1 MKKEYVVLE
10 IAMDHDAAPSVTLSM
25 LEESVLK
32 ANADERSPRSGRDL
46 SYLINSDASK
56 ISLSYNEYV
65 ALDIRVGE
73 GLGRGDQA
81 QGEGHGVGRK
91 APGVHTQASNLLSLF
106 AKEG

>member
-1 MKKEYVVLE
+1 LKKEYVVLE

-46 SYLINSDASK
+46 RYLIDSDASK

-65 ALDIRVGE
+65 ALDIRVGDRVLVE
-73 GLGRGDQA
+73 
-81 QGEGHGVGRK
+81 VTKRK
-91 APGVHTQASNLLSLF
+91 EKATESVAKLLESTRRPQTY
-106 AKEG
+106 